1 MVELADLYTAN
12 CAHAKSD
19 TFICSPRKKKKEQ
32 AICGSRLTFF
42 PSTGHKTKK
51 KQEKQPERRNLWTN
65 AVIGALVLC
74 SSFS

>member
-19 TFICSPRKKKKEQ
+19 TFICSPRKKKKKSNMW
-32 AICGSRLTFF
+32 ITFNVF
-42 PSTGHKTKK
+42 PMDRTQNKK

>member
-19 TFICSPRKKKKEQ
+19 TFICSPRKKKEQ

-42 PSTGHKTKK
+42 PWTGHKTKK
-51 KQEKQPERRNLWTN
+51 NKRNNLREETS
-65 AVIGALVLC
+65 GRTQ
-74 SSFS
+74 